1 MKKITAF
8 LLVASL
14 VATANR
20 AFAQDPSADSVDVLH
35 YNLTIDFGATVHKQL
50 RGVAEIQFVLTKPCS
65 SVSFDLVCDT
75 IHPVSLDGTV
85 TRGFN
90 YDPEERLLS
99 VYLPNGQPGD
109 THTLSVPY
117 VSNGYVESYGWGGLH
132 MDNNIY
138 YNLGVAFQEYPHVF
152 GRTWFPCRDNMYDK
166 ATYAL
171 TVTSKPGWRSICSG
185 LLTSDTINS
194 DGTNTRQWVIDHPTP
209 TYLVSVSSADWHS
222 IQRDYQGVY
231 GTYPALI
238 GFIEHDSTDVYHA
251 FDILEDVVPAF
262 EQWFGPYRWDRI
274 GYINT
279 PQGSMEHV
287 SNIGLVSVCMSTTDS
302 PCQMTMC
309 HEFGHAWFGNLVT
322 CTTPG
327 DMWINEGGA
336 SFCEEIAA
344 EAAYGKAWADNYYRG
359 TLSSVLLS
367 TSNNPDDNL
376 SLSGMPE
383 HSTYGTTTYKKGALV
398 WHSLRGVMGDSLFS
412 ASMKRLFA
420 SSAFGNIDAIGLRDS
435 LSLYSG
441 IDLHGFFDFNVF
453 NPGFADFAI
462 ENWQAT
468 GLDFRFDLRQRLK
481 GAQRYARN
489 CTIPVTF
496 FSLDRTQR
504 HKVWFPVSDSITQC
518 TVTLPFPAH
527 FAIVDFDHE
536 LSDACTEDTAL
547 LTRKEVVDLSHSFC
561 KVYMKQTPSAP
572 SWIHVGHHFAHPG
585 GDTLEGIVRISSRYW
600 QITGV
605 LSDDGQAE
613 GRFLYNLGTNGSSG
627 AGNIDNGFYERP
639 ATLDS
644 LVLLYR
650 PSPSSPWQA
659 VSHHRT
665 STSTISTGYFTAPLH
680 VGQYTLAV
688 CDTASL
694 RIANPSNLPAIK
706 LYPNPSTA
714 SFRLD
719 LGGYNKK
726 INAQIFDTTGK
737 KVLEIRNLNDGDTI
751 NHHLAPGTYIL
762 LIQNNFLSLQS
773 QIIVQ

>member
-1 MKKITAF
+1 MPSLKPWICYEIIGKFRTA
-8 LLVASL
+8 L
-14 VATANR
+14 
-20 AFAQDPSADSVDVLH
+20 
-35 YNLTIDFGATVHKQL
+35 
-50 RGVAEIQFVLTKPCS
+50 FV
-65 SVSFDLVCDT
+65 
-75 IHPVSLDGTV
+75 
-85 TRGFN
+85 
-90 YDPEERLLS
+90 
-99 VYLPNGQPGD
+99 
-109 THTLSVPY
+109 
-117 VSNGYVESYGWGGLH
+117 
-132 MDNNIY
+132 
-138 YNLGVAFQEYPHVF
+138 HVF
-152 GRTWFPCRDNMYDK
+152 GFVNN
-166 ATYAL
+166 
-171 TVTSKPGWRSICSG
+171 
-185 LLTSDTINS
+185 NS
-194 DGTNTRQWVIDHPTP
+194 SHPF
-209 TYLVSVSSADWHS
+209 
-222 IQRDYQGVY
+222 
-231 GTYPALI
+231 I

-327 DMWINEGGA
+327 DTH
-336 SFCEEIAA
+336 
-344 EAAYGKAWADNYYRG
+344 
-359 TLSSVLLS
+359 TLSVPYV
-367 TSNNPDDNL
+367 SNGYVESYGWGGLHMDNNI
-376 SLSGMPE
+376 
-383 HSTYGTTTYKKGALV
+383 YYKKGALV

-489 CTIPVTF
+489 CTVPVTF

-585 GDTLEGIVRISSRYW
+585 GDTLEGIVRIANRYW
-600 QITGV
+600 QISGV
-605 LSDDGQAE
+605 LNDDGQAE

-688 CDTASL
+688 CGTASL
-694 RIANPSNLPAIK
+694 RIANPSILPAIK

-726 INAQIFDTTGK
+726 INAQFFDTTGK